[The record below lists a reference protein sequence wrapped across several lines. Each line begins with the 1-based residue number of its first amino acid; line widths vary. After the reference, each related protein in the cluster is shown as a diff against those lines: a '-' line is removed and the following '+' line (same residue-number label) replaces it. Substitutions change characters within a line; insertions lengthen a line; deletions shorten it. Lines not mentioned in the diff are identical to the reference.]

1 MGKERT
7 AKERKEWLAIDLDR
21 KAIYI
26 DLLIGM
32 DRGISLLHSSFRN
45 VSGIPRMEVE
55 ELEDYCFFSSS
66 KPSQND
72 GIGEQLHFLSSGADL
87 VVGSRYGYG
96 NSSQLLDRMGS
107 RTTRAKRVTRFP

>member
-1 MGKERT
+1 MNGVS
-7 AKERKEWLAIDLDR
+7 D
-21 KAIYI
+21 
-26 DLLIGM
+26 G
-32 DRGISLLHSSFRN
+32 GISLLHSSFRN

-66 KPSQND
+66 KPSKND